1 MDPWISEQSAGLLG
15 AVLGGG
21 VGGVLCGI
29 IGGGVCSVLASRGKA
44 RGFVLGYYTFL
55 IVLGVVSLGIAIT
68 AMVLDQPFHVLYPF
82 ALMGAILLIVVPSIR
97 PQLKRQY
104 QAFEQRR
111 LDAEAVRSA

>member
-1 MDPWISEQSAGLLG
+1 MDPWFSQQAAGVIG

-29 IGGGVCSVLASRGKA
+29 VGGGVCSVLAARGRA

-55 IVLGVVSLGIAIT
+55 IVLGVALVAVSVA
-68 AMVLDQPFHVLYPF
+68 AMVMDQPFHVVYPF
-82 ALMGAILLIVVPSIR
+82 GLLAAILLIVVPSVR
-97 PQLKRQY
+97 PAMKRQY

-111 LDAEAVRSA
+111 LDAEALRSA